1 MKTLPEH
8 PDADAL
14 RKSLDA
20 FDRRRTRK
28 RALFVGVI
36 LSCAVSFALSM
47 TFLADSAE
55 SRSLRL
61 EIMTGGLAVIL
72 CVCGLAAAVVRVS
85 LENTRRILKAIE
97 LLSQERAREGKQ

>member
-14 RKSLDA
+14 RKSLDT

-36 LSCAVSFALSM
+36 LSCAASFGLSM
-47 TFLADSAE
+47 TFLAAE

-61 EIMTGGLAVIL
+61 EIMTAGLAVIL

-85 LENTRRILKAIE
+85 MENTRRILKAIE
-97 LLSQERAREGKQ
+97 LLSQERTREEKQ